1 MDIKLS
7 KYINYLLAKK
17 TDRGLTLI
25 ELLAVAII
33 IGVLAALISP
43 SLFQQIETART
54 AEARQFLGALNRA
67 QQAHFFEHSTFAADF
82 FSLGTDLS
90 FASNTYNY
98 EIVPPTF
105 STEIHQK
112 AIPIPP
118 FDNDLKTL
126 EGAVFRVAD
135 GFDSAICIG
144 IVVADD
150 PVITNP
156 INCNDG
162 EFVK

>member
-1 MDIKLS
+1 MNITLS
-7 KYINYLLAKK
+7 KYINYLFENKQ
-17 TDRGLTLI
+17 DRGFTLI
-25 ELLAVAII
+25 ELLAVLII
-33 IGVLAALISP
+33 IGILAALVSP

-67 QQAHFFEHSTFAADF
+67 QQAHFFEHATFAADF
-82 FSLGTDLS
+82 LSLGTDLS
-90 FASNTYNY
+90 LTSNTYTY
-98 EIVPPTF
+98 EIVAPTF

-112 AIPIPP
+112 AIPVPP

-144 IVVADD
+144 ILVTDD
-150 PVITNP
+150 PNITNP
-156 INCNDG
+156 INCNNG
-162 EFVK
+162 EFIK